1 MKKTLLSTVLI
12 SSVVLGSALIA
23 TQTAHADQN
32 GTPRGALQSQGS
44 VKFFPDTDPIDPIDP
59 VGPTPNPIDPVNPDP
74 DDDDPTPT
82 PGTDGP
88 LSLNYVPDL
97 YFGLNKI
104 SIDDQIY
111 NAYAT
116 PTVDKTNPANP
127 VPTGKYVP
135 IYTQVT
141 DERGAYTGWT
151 LTVAQKDK
159 FTSEDLKSDLGDAT
173 EISFKNQALFG
184 TWANATQPSIL
195 ATDGITLLPDNQDHV
210 VMSAAANEGE
220 GTWASRWG
228 DVSQEQR
235 YTVDS
240 QDPNAEPTLQ
250 EANVDTSVQLKVPG
264 SVEKLATRYVTDLN
278 WTLSDTP
285 ADVTPDSA
293 S

>member
-23 TQTAHADQN
+23 TQTAHAD
-32 GTPRGALQSQGS
+32 AKSLQSQGS

-59 VGPTPNPIDPVNPDP
+59 IGPTPDPIDPVNPDP
-74 DDDDPTPT
+74 DDPTPDPT

-104 SIDDQIY
+104 SIDDQTY

-116 PTVDKTNPANP
+116 PTVDKTDPANP
-127 VPTGKYVP
+127 IPTGKYVP

-151 LTVAQKDK
+151 LAVAQTDQ
-159 FTSEDLKSDLGDAT
+159 FTSEGSKSTLGDAT
-173 EISFKNQALFG
+173 EISFNNQKLFG
-184 TWANATQPSIL
+184 AWANATQPSVL
-195 ATDGITLLPDNQDHV
+195 CTDGITLLPDNQEHI

-228 DVSQEQR
+228 EVSQEQR
-235 YTVDS
+235 YTADKANP
-240 QDPNAEPTLQ
+240 DAAPTLQ

-264 SVEKLATRYVTDLN
+264 SVEKVAERYVTNLN

-285 ADVTPDSA
+285 ADVTPGS
-293 S
+293 